1 MREIWSRPANK
12 RLPFVFTSTAHKWW
26 AAPQWMSGGFLTI
39 LIQMHETKQEGSR
52 ALEAKVGG
60 ELMAVQMPRQS
71 SFQVDSEQGVGRRAC
86 RSGEEGEQGV
96 GRRNHVEWG
105 GGPSGSGEEG
115 PRGVGRRNHVEW
127 GGGTTWSG
135 EEDQH
140 GVGRRAHQEC
150 GGRPVSVC
158 CVVSGDTGGEV
169 PRTGNV
175 WSLFQTMCSGP

>member
-105 GGPSGSGEEG
+105 GGPSGSGEEE
-115 PRGVGRRNHVEW
+115 PRGVGRRTSTEW
-127 GGGTTWSG
+127 GGGPTRSVEDGLSRFAVWSVVTR
-135 EEDQH
+135 EE
-140 GVGRRAHQEC
+140 RFPEQEMFGAC
-150 GGRPVSVC
+150 FRQ
-158 CVVSGDTGGEV
+158 CVVDLDLHFIFSSAF
-169 PRTGNV
+169 
-175 WSLFQTMCSGP
+175 WH